1 MDKALASK
9 PKSRDYKKPAFADF
23 VNSAYVSSK
32 LRHKRHAAQPH
43 CTQPHCTTT
52 LHSDIAQVHCTM
64 AGAIPSG
71 GRDHRTSNLQSP
83 APEAEAL
90 SLRPYE
96 LMVSGAKSMI
106 GFRVS
111 RKTAKHARDTP
122 ETTETWSTQSLHRV
136 YAGSA
141 QGLH

>member
-9 PKSRDYKKPAFADF
+9 PKGRDYKKPAFADF
-23 VNSAYVSSK
+23 VNSAYISSK
-32 LRHKRHAAQPH
+32 LRHKRHTAQPH

-64 AGAIPSG
+64 AGAIPG
-71 GRDHRTSNLQSP
+71 GGGDHRTSNLQSP
-83 APEAEAL
+83 APEADAL

-96 LMVSGAKSMI
+96 LMVSSAKYMI
-106 GFRVS
+106 GFKDNGETRP
-111 RKTAKHARDTP
+111 RHARD
-122 ETTETWSTQSLHRV
+122 TTETWSTQNLHKV